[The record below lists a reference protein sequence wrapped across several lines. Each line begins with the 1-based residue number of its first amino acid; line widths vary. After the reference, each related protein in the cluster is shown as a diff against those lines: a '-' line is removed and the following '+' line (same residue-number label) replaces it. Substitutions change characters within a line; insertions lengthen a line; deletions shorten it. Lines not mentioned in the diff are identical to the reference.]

1 MSAFDAGSLVFK
13 LQTLGAQIFKQDQA
27 DAKDA
32 VEKTGKAAQTAKGQ
46 VDGLG
51 TATDETGKK
60 AKSAKAPLDEQA
72 KATEEVGKKS
82 KKSSEEQEKQRQA
95 TEQQIS
101 AAKQLSAALLIA
113 GTAVAALVTL
123 AVAKNTEFDAAMSN
137 VRAATMATTAEQQK
151 LGEAALEAGAD
162 TAFSAREAADAEE
175 ELAKAGLSVAEIVG
189 GSLNGAL
196 ALAAAGQLQVARS
209 AEIMATTLKQYSLEG
224 KDAGHVSDLL
234 AAGAGKAQGSVDDL
248 AQALQYVGPVAAGLG
263 ISLEETT
270 GTLALFASQ
279 GQLGERAGT
288 GLRGV
293 LMSLTSPSALA
304 AKTMAEYNVEI
315 FDSSGKMKSLA
326 AISQQLKGAF
336 GGLTEAERSAALGR
350 IFGNEQITAAR
361 VLYEGGAQAVNKWT
375 DAVDDSGYAAEQ
387 ARIRQDNLAGDIE
400 KLGGAFDTA
409 LIKTGS
415 AANDVLRSMTQG
427 LTELVDMYG
436 EAPEPIQATATIIGV
451 AAAAILLFAGG
462 AIGAR
467 AKFLELKLALD
478 QTSVSMGKTAAIG
491 GAAGLALAGVI
502 TVVGLLMA
510 AQAEGRQ
517 RAEAYADA
525 IESGADRSSQ
535 AFADLADE
543 ALSANQKLFGMF
555 DLGADSAYENADKLG
570 ISLGLVRDAALG
582 NADALR
588 ELQQVQSE
596 IANSDSQTLMEKFGW
611 TVGEATMAEANINSV
626 VDAVRGENATIDEAI
641 KLADLKQKATEQSA
655 DTSETAADA
664 YIAEADSVEDLNSK
678 LTTLIDTINEA
689 NGVGQDAVT
698 TNADYQETLLKV
710 NEQIAN
716 IQGGVEGFG
725 RGLELTTQA
734 GIDNSNMLV
743 QMAKDSQDAAQ
754 AQFALDGNTE
764 AYLARLQDGRQKIID
779 SAIAMGASEDAAVA
793 LADSIYKIPSQKEI
807 DILAETAAAQSKV
820 DTFVTLNNG
829 RRVKVFVDAE
839 TGNQSFQV
847 GSKTVSAFADGGV
860 IPRVRFNAVGNVYG
874 SENHVAQIARAG
886 DVRVW
891 AEDETGGE
899 SYIPHALA
907 KRARSEQI
915 MIETARIL
923 GGTYLPAGAQQFA
936 GGSPVGA
943 ASTAPAF
950 PATVT
955 LVVGEHEFTAYVRS
969 EAAQVSSARG
979 QQLASDIR
987 ARRRRDG

>member
-123 AVAKNTEFDAAMSN
+123 SIAKSTEFDAAMSN

-151 LGEAALEAGAD
+151 LGEAALDAGAD

-304 AKTMAEYNVEI
+304 AKTMKEYNVEI
-315 FDSSGKMKSLA
+315 FDGNGKMKSLA

-361 VLYEGGAQAVNKWT
+361 VLYEGGAKAVNEWT
-375 DAVDDSGYAAEQ
+375 DAVDESGYAARQ
-387 ARIRQDNLAGDIE
+387 AAMRQDNLAGDIE

-415 AANDVLRSMTQG
+415 AANDVLRSMVQG
-427 LTELVDMYG
+427 ITELIDMYG
-436 EAPEPIQATATIIGV
+436 EAPEPIQATATVLGV
-451 AAAAILLFAGG
+451 ATAAVLLFAGG
-462 AIGAR
+462 AVGAR

-478 QTSVSMGKTAAIG
+478 QTTTSMGKTALIG
-491 GAAGLALAGVI
+491 GAVGLALTGIITIVAGLA
-502 TVVGLLMA
+502 
-510 AQAEGRQ
+510 AQQTEARQ
-517 RAEAYADA
+517 KAQAYADTLEDGTNRITKA
-525 IESGADRSSQ
+525 TRDMVKENLAASGSFLWFNQPS
-535 AFADLADE
+535 AF
-543 ALSANQKLFGMF
+543 
-555 DLGADSAYENADKLG
+555 DKAE
-570 ISLGLVRDAALG
+570 SLGLSLERVTDAAMG
-582 NADALR
+582 NVDALK
-588 ELQQVQSE
+588 ELKAAQEEYQAAYDADKKAGDTSAVDDARLQ
-596 IANSDSQTLMEKFGW
+596 
-611 TVGEATMAEANINSV
+611 NINAII
-626 VDAVRGENATIDEAI
+626 DAVKGENASIEESIRIAEQ
-641 KLADLKQKATEQSA
+641 KQQADQGST
-655 DTSETAADA
+655 DTSESAADA

-725 RGLELTTQA
+725 RGLDLTTQA

-743 QMAKDSQDAAQ
+743 QMAKDSQDAAE
-754 AQFALDGNTE
+754 AQLNLDGNTGN
-764 AYLARLQDGRQKIID
+764 YLARLQDGRQKLID
-779 SAIAMGASEDAAVA
+779 SAIAMGTSEDAAIA

-807 DILAETAAAQSKV
+807 EILAETAAAQNKV

-847 GSKTVSAFADGGV
+847 GSKTVSAYANGAV
-860 IPRVRFNAVGNVYG
+860 IPRVSFNAAGNVYR

-891 AEDETGGE
+891 AEPETGGE
-899 SYIPHALA
+899 TYVPHALS
-907 KRARSEQI
+907 KRARAEAI
-915 MIETARIL
+915 MAETASIF
-923 GGTYLPAGAQQFA
+923 GGTYIPGGARAFAEGSSPAPTADVLSQFP
-936 GGSPVGA
+936 S
-943 ASTAPAF
+943 SL
-950 PATVT
+950 T
-955 LVVGEHEFTAYVRS
+955 LVVGEREFTAFVRD
-969 EAAQVSSARG
+969 EAGGVQRSASTPFRRG
-979 QQLASDIR
+979 G
-987 ARRRRDG
+987 RRT